1 MPWQALYSAQGV
13 EVRFDGPVTAQEI
26 EASNEAL
33 YAHAYAEGL
42 RYQFADFSAVTAI
55 KVTAADVLRLADQEQ
70 RLAPQGAVVYIALLA
85 PQPVAY
91 GLCRMWQAYVET
103 AGIDV
108 RVCRGRAEALD
119 WLQSRGITLPA
130 ET

>member
-26 EASNEAL
+26 EDANAAL

-42 RYQFADFSAVTAI
+42 RYQLGDFSAVTA
-55 KVTAADVLRLADQEQ
+55 VDVRTADVLRIADQDQ
-70 RLAPQGAVVYIALLA
+70 RLAPQDTVVHIALVA
-85 PQPVAY
+85 PQPLTY
-91 GLCRMWQAYVET
+91 GLGRMWQTYVET

-108 RVCRGRAEALD
+108 RVCRSRAEALD
-119 WLQSRGITLPA
+119 WLRSRGVTVPA
-130 ET
+130 GP